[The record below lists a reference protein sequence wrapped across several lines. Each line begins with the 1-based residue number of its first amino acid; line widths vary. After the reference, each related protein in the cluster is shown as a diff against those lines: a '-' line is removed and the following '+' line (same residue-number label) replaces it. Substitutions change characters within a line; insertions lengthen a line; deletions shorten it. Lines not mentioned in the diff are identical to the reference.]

1 MKWVNHTLIAGAVT
15 ATLNP
20 SLVPGAILGA
30 TAPDWLEWLISP
42 IRKVKHRGVTHWLV
56 NWIIAVLFFWLVWD
70 FRHLGLA
77 FSLGGLWHIL
87 TDAMTISGVPVGP
100 WSDRKIYLFGGKL
113 KTGSPTEYLIS
124 AVVVL
129 ICATIAWHK
138 PSNGFVPF
146 FFDWERYYDEGLIDA
161 KEWKDNRFRIL

>member
-1 MKWVNHTLIAGAVT
+1 MRWPNHVLIAGAVT
-15 ATLNP
+15 VTIDPALA
-20 SLVPGAILGA
+20 PGAILGA
-30 TAPDWLEWLISP
+30 TAPDWLEWLIYP
-42 IRKVKHRGVTHWLV
+42 IRKVKHRGVTHYLVVWLALV
-56 NWIIAVLFFWLVWD
+56 VFFWLGPD

-100 WSDRKIYLFGGKL
+100 WSDRKMYLFGGKL
-113 KTGSPTEYLIS
+113 KTGSPTEYIIA

-129 ICATIAWHK
+129 ICAMIAWHK
-138 PSNGFVPF
+138 PSSGFVPF
-146 FFDWERYYDEGLIDA
+146 FFDWAEYYHQGLIDG